1 MKKWILIYNNNIAKK
16 SYKKNKFYKFMNEYF
31 YFKIIISNIEFY
43 FLLYICFKI

>member
-1 MKKWILIYNNNIAKK
+1 MKEFKPLEIKKFAKK